1 MANNKLTFI
10 LFLIAIFVT
19 NSQDSDNIKDIR
31 ILNYYHENGYI
42 YSIERNEDNFIIITK
57 EQIFCKQ
64 APCIPP
70 ILDEK
75 SIKNEE
81 DCQKLKTL
89 FDEKF
94 FKILMLKKKH

>member
-10 LFLIAIFVT
+10 LFLIAIFLT

-42 YSIERNEDNFIIITK
+42 YSIEENKGDFKIIIK
-57 EQIFCKQ
+57 EEIVCKK

-70 ILDEK
+70 IIDEK
-75 SIKNEE
+75 SITNEE
-81 DCQKLKTL
+81 DCKKLKTL
-89 FDEKF
+89 LDEIFQDSDVK
-94 FKILMLKKKH
+94 